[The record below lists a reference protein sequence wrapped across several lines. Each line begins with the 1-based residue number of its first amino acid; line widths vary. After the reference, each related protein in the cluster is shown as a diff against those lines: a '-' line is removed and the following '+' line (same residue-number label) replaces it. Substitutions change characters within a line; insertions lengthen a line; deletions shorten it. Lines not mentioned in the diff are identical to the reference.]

1 MPVIRCVSSHAT
13 AVIAYS
19 VNSSRYE
26 DVPIR
31 FFRRTIAE
39 GASALFCVS
48 AAIEAI
54 AGSILFVALIPSVL
68 IMGTRYLDVSYS
80 YVSSS
85 WFTCVWNLGTFLV
98 FNPGCERLWADESE
112 ARIEMSNSGR
122 ALVFKG
128 ALVVAC
134 IAFIVLIH
142 CPTVFWGSYLT
153 LRLALIDWSRQ
164 SVEQRPMPNYV
175 ERPARQ
181 PQVIEVDG
189 PSRLIFR
196 RGARVILRNQRPL
209 SQATQDGIAA
219 MELFA
224 RGLRGNSE
232 SIEAIRANP
241 ARYAAGAYWCKKL
254 LLDEQS
260 PITPASKA
268 AMEEQ
273 DPSCY
278 AFMAAHVVYYF
289 SFRKPTLPIPSFL
302 KEVVQRGIRDLRA
315 VLAAGPVSDA
325 FTEPA
330 QRVIQEL
337 RTHGIGILE
346 GMIPNDLEAFHGA
359 VVDRPQFE
367 SVALLSSVIRQLA
380 SEETQGGIFV
390 SQCFQLAQCKL
401 EEERRPIAPAQPA
414 RNLLGQDLS
423 EVARQAI
430 ARVQQ
435 QNEQLRLNFLR
446 MGPA

>member
-1 MPVIRCVSSHAT
+1 MPIRCASSRAT
-13 AVIAYS
+13 AFIADS

-39 GASALFCVS
+39 CSSGLLCVS

-54 AGSILFVALIPSVL
+54 AGTALFVVALPSFL
-68 IMGTRYLDVSYS
+68 IVEDRYLNPIYE
-80 YVSSS
+80 YASSS
-85 WFTCVWNLGTFLV
+85 WFTCVWNLGTFFV
-98 FNPGCERLWADESE
+98 FNPGCGRLWNSEEE
-112 ARIEMSNSGR
+112 ARFEMDRSNRG
-122 ALVFKG
+122 LIFKG

-134 IAFIVLIH
+134 IAFSVLNP
-142 CPTVFWGSYLT
+142 CPTVFYGSYLMT
-153 LRLALIDWSRQ
+153 RLILKNWEDYRLIERQ
-164 SVEQRPMPNYV
+164 PIPNRV
-175 ERPARQ
+175 REQ
-181 PQVIEVDG
+181 PQVLEVNG

-196 RGARVILRNQRPL
+196 RRVRVIFRNARPL
-209 SQATQDGIAA
+209 PQATQDGIAA
-219 MELFA
+219 MERFA

-278 AFMAAHVVYYF
+278 PFMAAHVIYYF
-289 SFRKPTLPIPSFL
+289 SFQKPTLPIPSFL
-302 KEVVQRGIRDLRA
+302 KEVVQQGIRDLRA
-315 VLAAGPVSDA
+315 VLIVEPISDA

-330 QRVIQEL
+330 QRAIQEL

-380 SEETQGGIFV
+380 SEEMQGGIFV
-390 SQCFQLAQCKL
+390 SQCFQLAQCKR

-414 RNLLGQDLS
+414 RNPLGADIL
-423 EVARQAI
+423 EMIRQ
-430 ARVQQ
+430 VQR
-435 QNEQLRLNFLR
+435 QNEQLRANLLR